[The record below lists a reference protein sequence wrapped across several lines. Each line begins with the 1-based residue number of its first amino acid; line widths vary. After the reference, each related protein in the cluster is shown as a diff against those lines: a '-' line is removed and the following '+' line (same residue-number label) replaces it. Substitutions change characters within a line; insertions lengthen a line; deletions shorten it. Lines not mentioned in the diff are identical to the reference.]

1 MARMDQGPIFIVGS
15 MRSGS
20 TMLRLI
26 LDSHP
31 RIAIGAETGF
41 MGALLANRR
50 IPGWKHGAEWF
61 GRIGW
66 SGQELDERL
75 RAFYTGMF
83 ERHARSQGKVRWGDK
98 TPFHTSHMQEM
109 GEVFPDAAF
118 VGIVRH
124 PGAVAASLHRGFH
137 YAFDEAVGYWCDVN
151 RQMLSSAAKL
161 GDRFTLCRYED
172 LVADSE
178 SVLRE
183 VVPSIGEEFDLSLL
197 RHHEVQRAQ
206 GAPKLTDGS
215 TSSRDPIDARRAE
228 RWSDEI
234 TDAERDQLA
243 AAGPLGAVFG
253 YTAAGTGPF
262 PSGAHRWTAT
272 GTELARRCAE
282 QPGVLDRGADV
293 QLAMDA
299 DPAELARRLA
309 QVEAALARTRGR
321 RAVRCADAARRVQ
334 RGRTWADVKAASVM
348 LRHDRRA

>member
-1 MARMDQGPIFIVGS
+1 MARMHEGPVFIVGS

-50 IPGWKHGAEWF
+50 IPGWQHGAEWF

-66 SGQELDERL
+66 SQEELDARL
-75 RAFYTGMF
+75 REFYSGMF
-83 ERHARSQGKVRWGDK
+83 ERHARTQGKARWGDK

-109 GEVFPDAAF
+109 GEVFPDADF

-124 PGAVAASLHRGFH
+124 AGAVAASLHRGFH
-137 YAFDEAVGYWCDVN
+137 YTFDEAVGYWCDVN
-151 RQMLSSAAKL
+151 RQMLTSAGEL

-172 LVADSE
+172 LVSDAE

-183 VVPSIGEEFDLSLL
+183 GMPAIGEQFDDALL
-197 RHHEVQRAQ
+197 RHHEVQRVQ

-215 TSSRDPIDARRAE
+215 TSSRAPIDARRAE
-228 RWSDEI
+228 RWADEV

-243 AAGPLGAVFG
+243 VAG
-253 YTAAGTGPF
+253 
-262 PSGAHRWTAT
+262 
-272 GTELARRCAE
+272 
-282 QPGVLDRGADV
+282 
-293 QLAMDA
+293 
-299 DPAELARRLA
+299 RL
-309 QVEAALARTRGR
+309 E
-321 RAVRCADAARRVQ
+321 
-334 RGRTWADVKAASVM
+334 
-348 LRHDRRA
+348 